1 MTHTIATPIT
11 DAIREQ
17 DPELAISVIA
27 AAQAGQV
34 TPWAVLLVCFSDDPE
49 ELPDR
54 ALYERLYTTK
64 GIGTMN
70 MVDFFSDMSHGT
82 VSIVGSQVF
91 GWYRLAARRA
101 SYVGNATPKA
111 GELDRDGLLN
121 LAWATA
127 AAATG
132 DLRVDFADFAGTV
145 VVPYGPTELCGF
157 LGGMAA
163 ICGSTAIQPSLIG
176 QEMGHGYGLDHAR
189 RDGSEDDYM
198 DPWDVMSTAA
208 WPDHQADSPHWGR
221 QSVGPGLNAWSMR
234 SRGWLDESR
243 VWKLSGTAAF
253 TTTIELRP
261 LHRHDLPGLLAAEV
275 GEYLVEFRM
284 PELWDAAIPRACV
297 LVHRF
302 EDNHPYVMTA
312 VRGTLDLVEGDS
324 FVDGHP
330 EFVLGPYSSVEV
342 KSIDEHERK
351 ATIAISHR
359 PRFKEPAL
367 TGTTIGA
374 VEVDGPGYLI
384 LRGGRVIP
392 IPPRGPVQE
401 LVDRLASYLS
411 LVEAGEGL
419 DVAATTAAR
428 RAALRGLIGTAA
440 RLHAQAEPVSEPPP
454 GFTAGIEP
462 SG

>member
-17 DPELAISVIA
+17 EPELAIALIA
-27 AAQAGQV
+27 AAQAKQV

-54 ALYERLYTTK
+54 GLYERLYTTK

-82 VSIVGSQVF
+82 VSIIGSQVF
-91 GWYRLAARRA
+91 GWYRLPAARA
-101 SYVGNATPKA
+101 SYVGNATPKP

-127 AAATG
+127 AAASG
-132 DLRVDFADFAGTV
+132 DLHVDFAEFSGTV

-163 ICGSTAIQPSLIG
+163 ICGSPAIQPSLIG

-189 RDGSEDDYM
+189 QNGSEADYM

-208 WPDHQADSPHWGR
+208 WPDRQADNPDWGR

-243 VWKLSGTAAF
+243 VWSASTSGAF
-253 TTTIELRP
+253 TQTVQLRP
-261 LHRHDLPGLLAAEV
+261 LHRHDLPGLLAAQI
-275 GEYLVEFRM
+275 GQYLVEFRV
-284 PELWDAAIPRACV
+284 PEFWDAAIPRACV

-302 EDNHPYVMTA
+302 QDNHPYLMPGVG
-312 VRGTLDLVEGDS
+312 GTPDLVEGDR
-324 FVDGHP
+324 FEDGNP
-330 EFVLGPYSSVEV
+330 ELTLFPYSSVEV
-342 KSIDEHERK
+342 KQIDEHERT
-351 ATIAISHR
+351 ATIEIVHR
-359 PRFKEPAL
+359 PRFKEPPL
-367 TGTTIGA
+367 VGTTIGA
-374 VEVDGPGYLI
+374 VEIDGPGATSPSARASTSASGRRSASSRHSSRSRSSRAGSRTCAWS
-384 LRGGRVIP
+384 RGR
-392 IPPRGPVQE
+392 
-401 LVDRLASYLS
+401 S
-411 LVEAGEGL
+411 
-419 DVAATTAAR
+419 
-428 RAALRGLIGTAA
+428 
-440 RLHAQAEPVSEPPP
+440 
-454 GFTAGIEP
+454 
-462 SG
+462 